1 MYKPLRIILI
11 ATVLLLAYLAALVVY
26 QVPYAWLVLVGIA
39 AFMLCRKTYR
49 YTAYGTARWAD
60 ASDIPHLLEGS
71 GMILGHIE
79 GKPDKVSGTMALFD
93 RDIPAK
99 AACQKFLLSFQRKPP
114 KHLVRLSTAV
124 HTAVFAPTGVG
135 KGVSCVIPFL
145 LTSNDS
151 CVVVD
156 FKGENAT
163 DHRRARRKMGH
174 KVVILDPFRIVTQ
187 EPDTFNPLQIS
198 TRNRPPRLDDCRDLA
213 EALVVRTGQEK
224 EPHWADSAE
233 MWIAAITAMVH
244 ASRKTATS
252 PVQSVRTILT
262 IRRNGGGHQADVE
275 SDVWDGMLLPGSVTA

>member
-26 QVPYAWLVLVGIA
+26 LVPYAWLVLVGIGI
-39 AFMLCRKTYR
+39 FLLCRKTYR

-60 ASDIPHLLEGS
+60 ASDIPHMLEGS

-135 KGVSCVIPFL
+135 KGVSCVVPFL
-145 LTSNDS
+145 LTNPESA
-151 CVVVD
+151 VVVD
-156 FKGENAT
+156 FKGENARLT
-163 DHRRARRKMGH
+163 AAGPAEDGTQGRHPRSLPDRHAGAGHVQPAGVHRQG
-174 KVVILDPFRIVTQ
+174 IVHG
-187 EPDTFNPLQIS
+187 P
-198 TRNRPPRLDDCRDLA
+198 
-213 EALVVRTGQEK
+213 
-224 EPHWADSAE
+224 
-233 MWIAAITAMVH
+233 
-244 ASRKTATS
+244 
-252 PVQSVRTILT
+252 
-262 IRRNGGGHQADVE
+262 
-275 SDVWDGMLLPGSVTA
+275 